1 MIKKE
6 NKKIQNKHMVLLD
19 QINEETIV
27 SINEAN
33 YYAYY
38 STLLMI
44 LETGDNVKNVRLFRY
59 KSLGETKL
67 WQDTLKDMSK
77 KRVLFLY
84 ALFDEISAI
93 INWKKTH
100 IDKKS
105 KKESSNNLAF
115 ISRVSIVGYM
125 TSRILK
131 EDFFSSFKDFGVSGE
146 ALSSLISIGNK
157 LGESGRAS
165 FFWNEQMDENISDEN
180 TLKDMHMYMHSI
192 VKIFNQSEF
201 LSDSEKHLKEICLLL
216 DIIDKEKLMARFFS
230 IKEAIFANIID
241 HTKAENELSRY
252 IVFLKRFPLWVDT
265 SENNSFFSFLFLDM
279 LDEQT
284 KEYILII
291 EYLRI
296 FLSVNKSERQK
307 VSDAAFLYMVTLMM
321 DANNKKFSKFTDDF
335 KELSSILL
343 SGGDLVDQRAFF
355 AYLHIKKTIELYRSD
370 IIQIVDIE
378 GAEIAMELKKIRGEN
393 STIKEREVKELTKL
407 FFINI
412 FRKIEAFLSES
423 GGIIYEEL
431 HEKDKARLSML
442 LSSIIKGRIPKA
454 IKLGGVF
461 DE

>member
-1 MIKKE
+1 
-6 NKKIQNKHMVLLD
+6 
-19 QINEETIV
+19 
-27 SINEAN
+27 
-33 YYAYY
+33 
-38 STLLMI
+38 
-44 LETGDNVKNVRLFRY
+44 
-59 KSLGETKL
+59 
-67 WQDTLKDMSK
+67 
-77 KRVLFLY
+77 
-84 ALFDEISAI
+84 
-93 INWKKTH
+93 
-100 IDKKS
+100 
-105 KKESSNNLAF
+105 
-115 ISRVSIVGYM
+115 
-125 TSRILK
+125 
-131 EDFFSSFKDFGVSGE
+131 
-146 ALSSLISIGNK
+146 
-157 LGESGRAS
+157 
-165 FFWNEQMDENISDEN
+165 MDENISDEN